1 MGKVVFDG
9 GAGLKRVRRV
19 VVRIDEGALAAVCA
33 ARETCWICE
42 IIDCARR
49 DRLVDCR
56 ECVDPAILREVIVI
70 KTDAGTENGVWRRA
84 RSVCDA
90 ETRREG
96 FAVVMRN
103 AADQWDIHGL
113 QG

>member
-1 MGKVVFDG
+1 MFDG

-19 VVRIDEGALAAVCA
+19 VVRIDEGTLAAVCA

-84 RSVCDA
+84 RSVRDA